1 MSHTTPLTLEKLLEG
16 YRLSCQAE
24 AKSPK
29 TIEWYSSFL
38 TRFKTFLEQNQLPD
52 DPCLITRENIRAF
65 IHHLQNEAKTP
76 HSNKPL
82 SPITVQGYVRSLKA
96 FFSWLER
103 EDYVNH
109 NVMDHIPLPK
119 APLKIINTL
128 TEEQI
133 QKLTELCNGSTKS
146 GYRNLCLILLMLDTG
161 IRVSELASIDVIDVD
176 LNQGCITL
184 RIAKGGKER
193 IIPIGSLVQKML
205 WRYINTYR
213 PKPLT
218 ARITRVFLNEIGTP
232 LTKNGIQ
239 QMLRR
244 YGKRA
249 GISGTRCS
257 PHTFRHTFAKN
268 YLLNGGDIFSLQ
280 KILGHSSLASVRLYL
295 NLFACD
301 IKRQHQRFSPVD
313 NLAQCSHGD
322 FLLRSCNQKNQH
334 KGR

>member
-1 MSHTTPLTLEKLLEG
+1 MSQTIPLTLEKLLEG
-16 YRLSCQAE
+16 YRLCCQAE

-38 TRFKTFLEQNQLPD
+38 TRFRIFLERNQMPD
-52 DPCLITRENIRAF
+52 DPCLITKENIRAF
-65 IHHLQNEAKTP
+65 IYYLQKEAKTP

-96 FFSWLER
+96 FFSWLVK

-119 APLKIINTL
+119 APIKIINTL

-133 QKLTELCNGSTKS
+133 QKLTTLCNSSAKS

-161 IRVSELASIDVIDVD
+161 IRVSELASIDENDVD
-176 LNQGCITL
+176 LNQGGITI

-193 IIPIGSLVQKML
+193 IIPMGSLVQKML

-218 ARITRVFLNEIGTP
+218 SKITRLFLNDAGTP

-239 QMLRR
+239 QLLRR

-313 NLAQCSHGD
+313 NLAQCSQGN
-322 FLLRSCNQKNQH
+322 FLLRSCNQGDH
-334 KGR
+334 LKGR